1 MKKIMMIMMMAVAL
15 AAGTANAVDFGATA
29 DFASAYVWRGATVND
44 GLVFQP
50 GASISGLPIPAE
62 YGAITLGTWG
72 NYDIAENAVG
82 KRELSEVDYYATYAL
97 PVKVVDLSATYTEYH
112 YLHGVPTDREVA
124 LNVGKAIGETG
135 LYPSLSIN
143 YGLDGGL
150 EKDWY
155 IQGGLGYTKALSE
168 ALTFSSSVKVAYLID
183 DGDKPDGFNDA
194 TASVGLAYA
203 LNKNWSIKGSI
214 NGVAQLDD
222 KVLTDDEYDKPVYG
236 MLGLACTF

>member
-1 MKKIMMIMMMAVAL
+1 MKKRIMILMAVAL
-15 AAGTANAVDFGATA
+15 AAGVASAVDFGATA
-29 DFASAYVWRGATVND
+29 DFASAYVFRGATVND

-50 GASISGLPIPAE
+50 GATISGLPIPAE
-62 YGAITLGTWG
+62 YGALSLGTWG
-72 NYDIAENAVG
+72 NYDIAENTVG
-82 KRELSEVDYYATYAL
+82 KHELSEVDYYATYAL

-124 LNVGKAIGETG
+124 LTVGKAIGETG
-135 LYPSLSIN
+135 LYPSLSVN
-143 YGLDGGL
+143 YGLDGAI
-150 EKDWY
+150 EEDWY
-155 IQGGLGYTKALSE
+155 IQGGIGHTKALSE
-168 ALTFSSSVKVAYLID
+168 ALTLSSSVKVAYMID
-183 DGDKPDGFNDA
+183 DAGPEGFNDA
-194 TASVGLAYA
+194 TASIGLAYA